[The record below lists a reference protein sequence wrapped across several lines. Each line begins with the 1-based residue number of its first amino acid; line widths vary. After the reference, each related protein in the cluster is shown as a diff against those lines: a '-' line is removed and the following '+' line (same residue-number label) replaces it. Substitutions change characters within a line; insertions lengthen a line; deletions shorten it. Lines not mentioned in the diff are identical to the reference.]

1 MIDSTNYD
9 ERYVGN
15 HPLPELLEC
24 ENGRKVESSVDWETI
39 RRSEVLNLF
48 ESQVYGIAPSNQV
61 TLNHEVVFTDT
72 NALNGLAIRQEIHIY
87 SSENK
92 TGTRID
98 LQLYTPKNT
107 TIPVPTFLGCNF
119 NGNHAVDPNPEIPI
133 NHRWMR
139 TALDEKNVVNH
150 SATEFSRGSESSRW
164 PLELIISNG
173 FGAATFYYGD
183 VEPDHAQ
190 CFCVIRRNVTRCNR
204 INVYTFASPLVGQC
218 FRYTCNTMLTCRICR
233 YVDSALK

>member
-24 ENGRKVESSVDWETI
+24 ENGTKVESPLDWETI
-39 RRSEVLNLF
+39 RRSELLNLF
-48 ESQVYGIAPSNQV
+48 ESQVYGITPSNQV

-98 LQLYTPKNT
+98 HA
-107 TIPVPTFLGCNF
+107 FF
-119 NGNHAVDPNPEIPI
+119 GN
-133 NHRWMR
+133 
-139 TALDEKNVVNH
+139 
-150 SATEFSRGSESSRW
+150 
-164 PLELIISNG
+164 
-173 FGAATFYYGD
+173 
-183 VEPDHAQ
+183 
-190 CFCVIRRNVTRCNR
+190 
-204 INVYTFASPLVGQC
+204 ASPKEDFTRKG
-218 FRYTCNTMLTCRICR
+218 
-233 YVDSALK
+233 LKC